1 MAVASPAGLP
11 YGRFVSRLLRP
22 LHGAFLQV
30 NRMFAPAL
38 DAGLS
43 PLFSN
48 PATGYLMVLRTR
60 GRRSG
65 LLREAPLGYV
75 IRENA
80 IYCCAGFGEATAWYR
95 NLLADPAVEVVLPG
109 RTVTG
114 VASPVVDPAEW
125 VRAYRALIGNLG
137 IVGRLTVG
145 EIGRLDDDALLAA
158 HGGIPVVRITASD
171 LVSGPLDPG
180 GRFWLVP
187 WVGSLAL
194 AVLVWLRLQSAT
206 SRKRTIQRRHAGL

>member
-1 MAVASPAGLP
+1 MAVASHAGLP

-22 LHGAFLQV
+22 LHGAFLRV
-30 NRMFAPAL
+30 NRMFVPAL

-65 LLREAPLGYV
+65 LPREAPLGYV
-75 IRENA
+75 IREGA

-125 VRAYRALIGNLG
+125 VRAYRALIGSLG

-145 EIGRLDDDALLAA
+145 EIGTLDDDALLAA
-158 HGGIPVVRITASD
+158 HGAIPVIRITAED
-171 LVSGPLDPG
+171 LAAGPMDPG

-187 WVGSLAL
+187 WVGSLAV
-194 AVLVWLRLQSAT
+194 ATLVWLQL
-206 SRKRTIQRRHAGL
+206 RRAGRRRVIEHGYTGL